1 MSELQIPKRQLRS
14 VIESLKPALRPR
26 VWEFVLGIIL
36 VLGSTACEIIAPIL
50 LGKGVDVAISHQGSR
65 EALIRVGILFLVV
78 ILIRSV
84 TETFQGLVIQRTGQ
98 KVIHDLRTMVFEK
111 IHSLPILYFDTHP
124 TGRILT
130 RVIND
135 IKALS
140 EMFTASISVLIL
152 DVMIILG
159 SIVSMVVLNWKLAL
173 LVLVTFPLV
182 FWTIWL
188 FGSRLSEAYK
198 RVRAKLA
205 EVNAFLG
212 ENIGAISTIQRLG
225 AEDIRFDKF
234 HGIVDQHTKAQMESL
249 KIYAS
254 VQPYANI
261 LNGVAMASLM
271 GVGGYWAIKGEIT
284 LGVLVAFLAY
294 LRNLYQPIRDLVEKY
309 NTFLSAMVAADRV
322 VSLLEEQ
329 SETLDCSDAYSSENI
344 EGDTSVQ
351 FEMVSFR
358 YPSRDNLA
366 LDKVSFH
373 VGTGQAL
380 AIVGATGS
388 GKSTIIRLLMRF
400 YDPQSGQIQF
410 AGKSLN
416 EWNRQQLRKMI
427 GVVQQEVYLFSGTVR
442 DNLVLGR
449 SYVEDELLRSQCQR
463 THFWDLIKNRGGL
476 DMVIAEGGSNLSLG
490 ERQLLAFTRMWLFN
504 PRVLILDEATASVD
518 PISER
523 YLMDAIREGV
533 KGRTSIVIA
542 HRLSTIQ
549 SCDSVLVVEKGKIA
563 EWGTYQELIKKG
575 GAFYQFHKIYS
586 HQGER
591 RNKLFT

>member
-373 VGTGQAL
+373 VGTGQSL